1 MISERE
7 HWLQITSDPNWRR
20 NHTCDPNIPLGET
33 VDAITAPFPGT
44 VKRILEIGCGFG
56 RLIAPITRR
65 YPLAEMIGVDVNPNI
80 LAQAWGVG
88 RVGFGFR
95 PRYVCTDSLEQF
107 TDQDAIYSVAVF
119 QHLPDGE
126 KRAYIEGAYAALRPG
141 GVLRVQFIE
150 GDHDGFC
157 DHLTPLTRM
166 VGWCEGAGFAS
177 TAADRGLAHPQW
189 TWLTAI
195 K

>member
-1 MISERE
+1 MITARD
-7 HWLQITSDPNWRR
+7 HWLRITSEPDWRR
-20 NHTCDPNIPLGET
+20 NHIFDPNIPLGET

-44 VKRILEIGCGFG
+44 VQRILEIGCGFG

-65 YPLAEMIGVDVNPNI
+65 YPAAEVTGVDVNPHI

-88 RVGFGFR
+88 FGIR

-107 TDQDAIYSVAVF
+107 TGQDAIYSVAVF
-119 QHLPDGE
+119 QHLPDSE
-126 KRAYIEGAYAALRPG
+126 KRAYIDGAYTALRAG

-150 GDHDGFC
+150 GDRDGFC
-157 DHLTPLTRM
+157 DHLVPLDRM
-166 VGWCEGAGFAS
+166 AGWCEAAGFVS
-177 TAADRGLAHPQW
+177 TVFDWGFAHHQW